1 MTTPAEILTAVH
13 HATGATPD
21 EIVSKSRRHSVLFPR
36 YIALLL
42 LRKSRPFFSET
53 ELGQLLG
60 MEGQGTTR
68 HALGKA
74 RDMLANEPDFRAAY
88 DHARASLENQLV
100 ATEEK

>member
-1 MTTPAEILTAVH
+1 MTTPDQILDAVH
-13 HATGATPD
+13 HATGATPT

-36 YIALLL
+36 YLALLL
-42 LRKSRPFFSET
+42 LRKSRPFFSEC

-74 RDMLANEPDFRAAY
+74 RDMLENEPDFRAAY
-88 DHARASLENQLV
+88 DQARASIENQQV
-100 ATEEK
+100 AQVEK

>member
-1 MTTPAEILTAVH
+1 MTMTTPAEILHAVH
-13 HATGATPD
+13 RATGATPD

-60 MEGQGTTR
+60 LEGQGTTR
-68 HALGKA
+68 HALSKA
-74 RDMLANEPDFRAAY
+74 RDMLENEPDFRAAY
-88 DHARASLENQLV
+88 DHARESLENQPL
-100 ATEEK
+100 ARR

>member
-13 HATGATPD
+13 RATGATPD

-60 MEGQGTTR
+60 LEGQGTTR
-68 HALGKA
+68 CALSKA
-74 RDMLANEPDFRAAY
+74 RDMLENEPDFRAAY
-88 DHARASLENQLV
+88 DHARKSLENQPV
-100 ATEEK
+100 AAGEK